1 MKIKSAHGLGDQ
13 TIGTNLENQKLNTFR
28 ICGTSLV
35 LISDN
40 FLLFTRLLI
49 FSHSEAHAG
58 QALVDLL

>member
-1 MKIKSAHGLGDQ
+1 MKIKSAHGLETKPKAQ
-13 TIGTNLENQKLNTFR
+13 TLENQKLNTFR